1 MAFGPVPDGVSR
13 WGYARVST
21 VAQTVRGFADGRG
34 DRPRNSCAAVLTA
47 YRVCSTAMTALLT
60 DRIGG
65 ATFAPSGQC
74 RVRTLSQ
81 ARGHVINN
89 PDVSEGKRYVPC
101 GGTIGFPGIYDS
113 YAASG
118 RGHFMQNLVYS
129 WTGIWRD
136 THSG

>member
-1 MAFGPVPDGVSR
+1 
-13 WGYARVST
+13 
-21 VAQTVRGFADGRG
+21 
-34 DRPRNSCAAVLTA
+34 
-47 YRVCSTAMTALLT
+47 MTALLT

-81 ARGHVINN
+81 ARGHLRLKEDRNAPGAGLSEYVDLRVDVINN

-113 YAASG
+113 YAASD